1 MDKLRLSWLFVA
13 DSVAKQEW
21 LSFSNIGQVCYGWGL
36 GLKRFYSYEYPTWFN
51 KELDNTA
58 KRVSLPIPLIKMLL
72 MTALYLA
79 LLILYVE

>member
-58 KRVSLPIPLIKMLL
+58 
-72 MTALYLA
+72 
-79 LLILYVE
+79 